1 MNRKGPFAWALALVR
16 RSLQARAV
24 IFTLM
29 LSFVALIAVGGF
41 LSFSIGSGL
50 FNTRVSQIMGEAS
63 RASADVQNTFAS
75 ASVSNQSGLQTLMNQ
90 VVPNLETSSSS
101 QSRRVALIRTPGQG
115 TTTSL
120 QSPIS
125 ADLEVSLIPEVLRSK
140 VQQAEG
146 KLNYQSVSL
155 PQARGGVHP
164 GLIVG
169 APINIPLAG
178 AYELYLVYDLQTEQ
192 DTLDFVQRTLVFGGL
207 SIMLLIGLVS
217 LFVTNW
223 LVKPVLVVSAVSEKI
238 ADGDLGRRIPEKGHD
253 VIAVLANSFNRMA
266 EDLETQIKKL
276 KQLSTMQQ
284 RFVSDVSHEMKTPLA
299 VIKLSLGSLSER
311 KDSLDAPTAN
321 VVDRLERQVQKFE
334 TLLSGLLEMSR
345 FDAGVA
351 RLDIAPKDLREVAG
365 EALVGVQPL
374 ADEQSCKLRIDL
386 IEANCEAE
394 MDGRRVERIVRN
406 LLTNAI
412 IHSGAKEVFV
422 AVASNARAV
431 AVSVTDYGVGMTAEQ
446 SSHVFDRFYRADPS
460 RTKDGTGL
468 GMAIALEDAALH
480 NAKLELWSEPGQGT
494 SFRLTL
500 PRLEGH
506 HVTESPL
513 MLPPKKP
520 NRRTKVKT

>member
-1 MNRKGPFAWALALVR
+1 ML
-16 RSLQARAV
+16 
-24 IFTLM
+24 FTLV

-41 LSFSIGSGL
+41 LSYSIGTGL
-50 FNTRVSQIMGEAS
+50 FNTRVSQIMSEAS

-75 ASVSNQSGLQTLMNQ
+75 ASVSNQTALQTLMNQ
-90 VVPNLETSSSS
+90 VVPNLETSATS
-101 QSRRVALIRTPGQG
+101 QSRRVALIRTPGQA

-125 ADLEVSLIPEVLRSK
+125 ADLDISLIPDDLRAEVK
-140 VQQAEG
+140 KAEG
-146 KLNYQSVSL
+146 KLNYKSVGL
-155 PQARGGVHP
+155 PQLGGGQHP

-178 AYELYLVYDLQTEQ
+178 ADELYLGYDLQSEQ
-192 DTLDFVQRTLVFGGL
+192 DTLDFVQRTLVFGGF
-207 SIMLLIGLVS
+207 STMLLIGLVS

-223 LVKPVLVVSAVSEKI
+223 LVRPVLVVSAVSEKI
-238 ADGDLGRRIPEKGHD
+238 AAGDLGRRIPERGHD
-253 VIAVLANSFNRMA
+253 VIAVLAHSFNRMA
-266 EDLETQIKKL
+266 EDLETQIKRL

-299 VIKLSLGSLSER
+299 VIKLSLGSLSE
-311 KDSLDAPTAN
+311 KKQSLDASSAN

-351 RLDIAPKDLREVAG
+351 RLDLVAKDLREVAG

-374 ADEQSCKLRIDL
+374 ADDQACKLRIEL
-386 IEANCEAE
+386 TEANCEA
-394 MDGRRVERIVRN
+394 DIDSRRIERIVRN

-412 IHSGAKEVFV
+412 IHSGAKEIFV
-422 AVASNARAV
+422 AVASDSRAV
-431 AVSVTDYGVGMTAEQ
+431 AVSVTDYGIGMDAEQ
-446 SSHVFDRFYRADPS
+446 ASHVFDRFYRADPS
-460 RTKDGTGL
+460 RSKDGTGL

-480 NAKLELWSEPGQGT
+480 NGKLELWSEPGKGT

-500 PRLEGH
+500 PRLEGDH
-506 HVTESPL
+506 FSDSPL
-513 MLPPKKP
+513 ALPPQKKV
-520 NRRTKVKT
+520 RRAKAKS